1 MRAVPDLVLACERLP
16 RGMGD
21 HSDQAILVTGA
32 SRGIGRAIAHRF
44 AGLGGRIALVA
55 TNTELLA
62 QVAAELPAGT
72 QTHVITADLTD
83 PAECRRAVSEA
94 EQALGPIEVLV
105 HNAGVLSRD
114 FVEDVTEADF
124 ERAYRLNTGAALW
137 LSQAVLPGM
146 RTRGHG
152 AIVLVSSELGII
164 GAPTYTSYCTSK
176 WAQLGLAEVLRH
188 ELVGS
193 GIQVCAVC
201 PADVRTDQLEQE
213 HAWGPTGGQPPSKAL
228 APDAVARA
236 VVRGAEGTK
245 PLIVVDR
252 PLMALGFR
260 IMAGPRRLRFGP
272 IHDAF
277 KDLLKERRPRASSE
291 GT

>member
-1 MRAVPDLVLACERLP
+1 
-16 RGMGD
+16 MGD
-21 HSDQAILVTGA
+21 HTGQAILVTGA

-55 TNTELLA
+55 TNAELLA
-62 QVAAELPAGT
+62 QVSAELPAGT
-72 QTHVITADLTD
+72 RTHVIAADLTD
-83 PAECRRAVSEA
+83 PAECRRAVREA
-94 EQALGPIEVLV
+94 EQALGPVEVLV

-124 ERAYRLNTGAALW
+124 ERAWRVNTGAALW

-146 RTRGHG
+146 RARGHG

-188 ELVGS
+188 ELVGT

-201 PADVRTDQLEQE
+201 PADVRTDQLEQDLG
-213 HAWGPTGGQPPSKAL
+213 WGPTGGQPAARAL
-228 APDAVARA
+228 SPDAVARA
-236 VVRGAEGTK
+236 VVRAAEGTQ
-245 PLIVVDR
+245 PLIIVDR
-252 PLMALGFR
+252 PWMALGFR

-272 IHDAF
+272 VHDAF
-277 KDLLKERRPRASSE
+277 KQLLQERRPRASAE
-291 GT
+291 RG